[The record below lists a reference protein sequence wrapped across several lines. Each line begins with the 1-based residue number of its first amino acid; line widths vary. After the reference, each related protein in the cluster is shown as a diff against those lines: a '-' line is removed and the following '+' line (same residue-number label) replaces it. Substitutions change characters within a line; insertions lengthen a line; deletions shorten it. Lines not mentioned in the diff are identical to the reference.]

1 MPISEV
7 GSIEKLTAQL
17 DSNNSVQYQLP
28 LASLNRDGT
37 KQSISLNPLIGKSI
51 TLNFNG
57 NIDCKHCGK
66 RTKKS
71 YSQGYCY
78 PCMSKLA
85 QCDMCIMKPE
95 TCHFHLGT
103 CREPEWG
110 ERNCMVDHYVY
121 LANSSGLK
129 VGITRHTQLPTRWI
143 DQGASQALPIFK
155 VSTRLQSGLVETA
168 LAEFISDK
176 TNWRAMLKGKP
187 EPLDLKAKA
196 EELIPEISM
205 RLSQLR
211 LKFGSDAIQ
220 ELNEDVQDIHFPVSE
235 YLTKIS
241 SFNFDKTPTVSGI
254 LLGIKGQYL
263 IFDKGVINMRKFTAY
278 QISID
283 Y

>member
-1 MPISEV
+1 MPISDV
-7 GSIEKLTAQL
+7 GAVEKLTAHL
-17 DSNNSVQYQLP
+17 DSNNLVQYQLP
-28 LASLNRDGT
+28 LASLNGDGT
-37 KQSISLNPLIGKSI
+37 KQSIELNPLIGQQISLHFSGTI
-51 TLNFNG
+51 A
-57 NIDCKHCGK
+57 CKHCRK
-66 RTKKS
+66 VTKKS

-78 PCMSKLA
+78 PCMAKLA
-85 QCDMCIMKPE
+85 QCDLCIMKPE

-110 ERNCMVDHYVY
+110 EKNCMVDHYVY

-143 DQGASQALPIFK
+143 DQGACQALPIFK

-176 TNWRAMLKGKP
+176 TNWRAMLKG
-187 EPLDLKAKA
+187 EPAPIDLKAKA

-211 LKFGSDAIQ
+211 LKFGSDAVQ
-220 ELNEDVQDIHFPVSE
+220 ELNENVQEIHYPVSE
-235 YLTKIS
+235 YLSKIT
-241 SFNFDKTPTVSGI
+241 SFNFDKTETVTGV

-263 IFDKGVINMRKFTAY
+263 IFDKGVINMRKFTSY

>member
-7 GSIEKLTAQL
+7 GAIEKLTAQL
-17 DSNNSVQYQLP
+17 DSNNLVQYQLP
-28 LASLNRDGT
+28 LASLAGDNG
-37 KQSISLNPLIGKSI
+37 KQSIALNPLIGKTI
-51 TLNFNG
+51 TLNFTG
-57 NIDCKHCGK
+57 NIACKHCGK
-66 RTKKS
+66 ATKKS

-110 ERNCMVDHYVY
+110 EKNCMVDHYVY

-143 DQGASQALPIFK
+143 DQGACQALPIFK

-176 TNWRAMLKGKP
+176 TNWRAMLKGEP
-187 EPLDLKAKA
+187 EPINLKEKA
-196 EELIPEISM
+196 DELIPEISL
-205 RLSQLR
+205 RLSKLR
-211 LKFGSDAIQ
+211 LEFGSDAVKELDESVQ
-220 ELNEDVQDIHFPVSE
+220 EIHYPISQ
-235 YLTKIS
+235 YLSKIS
-241 SFNFDKTPTVSGI
+241 SFNFDKTPNVSGI

-263 IFDKGVINMRKFTAY
+263 IFDKGVINIRKFSSY